1 MGYGKTAT
9 LLARGVIEN
18 TLRHIYFSDHRIEF
32 ARMNREK
39 KWFLT
44 IDALFEYPKNHPAF
58 IETEPKFDGINKASS
73 LYSELSSDVHGR
85 TVADLE
91 MRTALTKIIYTDDL
105 AKKQAAN
112 AERCASICNFLLA
125 VFHREKMAKFT
136 TEDQRI
142 ILRSMPA
149 KARDVCKG

>member
-9 LLARGVIEN
+9 LLARGIIEN
-18 TLRHIYFSDHRIEF
+18 TLRHIYFSDHPIEF
-32 ARMNREK
+32 ERINCDK

-44 IDALFEYPKNHPAF
+44 IDVLFDYPKNHPAF

-85 TVADLE
+85 TVAHLE
-91 MRTALTKIIYTDDL
+91 MRTALTKIIYTDGL
-105 AKKQAAN
+105 AKKHAVN
-112 AERCASICNFLLA
+112 AERCASTCNFLLA
-125 VFHREKMAKFT
+125 VFHREKMAKLS

-142 ILRSMPA
+142 IMFNA
-149 KARDVCKG
+149 GKGQNICKG